1 MYEKHL
7 GSVNYFITCNRCN
20 CMKDCSIAFQVDYK
34 SFLNTALKDNINLIF
49 TKQNIITGAV
59 ALPHMLSFL

>member
-1 MYEKHL
+1 
-7 GSVNYFITCNRCN
+7 
-20 CMKDCSIAFQVDYK
+20 MKDCSIAFQVDYK

-59 ALPHMLSFL
+59 ALPHMLSFLWVKISIYQSTISALF